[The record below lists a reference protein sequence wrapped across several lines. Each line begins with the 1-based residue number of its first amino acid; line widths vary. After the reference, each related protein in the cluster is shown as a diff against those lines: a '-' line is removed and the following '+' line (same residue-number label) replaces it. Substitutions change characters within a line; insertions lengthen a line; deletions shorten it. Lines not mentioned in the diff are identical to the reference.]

1 MSLEALFVFLR
12 NIDEYL
18 IYYVDIY
25 GTAIYFLLF
34 LIVFSKTAIILLLFL
49 PGDTVVFTS
58 GAIAAMSNLD
68 LWVLTL
74 LFITAAFLGDQMNYL
89 VGKTVGLTRKR
100 SKLLKRVITDSMI
113 NKSEEYLSRYGRTA
127 ILFSR
132 FIPVLR
138 GTLPFTCATTN
149 YSYRSFMFYNFLGC
163 TIWTS
168 AWLFGGYI
176 LGNIPMVQN
185 NLVVSLFILSIIF
198 VSPAIINFLVKA
210 KKHRNYLSKI

>member
-1 MSLEALFVFLR
+1 MSLESLFVFLR

-34 LIVFSKTAIILLLFL
+34 LIIFSKTAFIVLLFL

-58 GAIAAMSNLD
+58 GAIASMSSLD
-68 LWVLTL
+68 LWILTP
-74 LFITAAFLGDQMNYL
+74 LFILAAFFGDQMNYL

-100 SKLLKRVITDSMI
+100 SKLLKKVITDSMI
-113 NKSEEYLSRYGRTA
+113 RKSEDYLTRYGKTA
-127 ILFSR
+127 ILFAR

-138 GTLPFTCATTN
+138 GTLPLTCATTN
-149 YSYRSFMFYNFLGC
+149 YSYRLFMFYNFLGC
-163 TIWTS
+163 IIWTI
-168 AWLFGGYI
+168 AWLFGGYL
-176 LGNIPMVQN
+176 LGNIPFVQN

-198 VSPAIINFLVKA
+198 VSPAIINLFVKS
-210 KKHRNYLSKI
+210 KKTA